1 MAGEI
6 SKKSGDIGEKIAEKL
21 LEKIG
26 WKEQIHNISIACSD
40 DNHVN
45 SSGNQKKSHG
55 EDIIYLYDTP
65 FHDDTT
71 VIAHISVKH
80 KMEGYGTSE
89 SAVTSEFRSHIK
101 GLEEIIACA
110 KYDEEFNS
118 LIGLTTI
125 KKNRKDIG
133 ILIWLHSNKNEIDR
147 SILPIIAKS
156 RPDLKGDTP
165 YYIIDSARASFLL
178 KVINDLEKRSNKGE
192 YQFYYPKIGTS
203 ISVESDRKGHFLP
216 IELIVSDIIP
226 AIVSVD
232 SQNQFYLYS
241 REIFS
246 DIAYKNLIA
255 YALNFSAGL
264 VSKIYIGFPDY
275 NSVINEDMAKMIRS
289 SFKDRREEIIPF
301 SYNSS
306 ILDLLQE

>member
-1 MAGEI
+1 M
-6 SKKSGDIGEKIAEKL
+6 
-21 LEKIG
+21 
-26 WKEQIHNISIACSD
+26 
-40 DNHVN
+40 
-45 SSGNQKKSHG
+45 
-55 EDIIYLYDTP
+55 
-65 FHDDTT
+65 
-71 VIAHISVKH
+71 
-80 KMEGYGTSE
+80 
-89 SAVTSEFRSHIK
+89 
-101 GLEEIIACA
+101 
-110 KYDEEFNS
+110 
-118 LIGLTTI
+118 
-125 KKNRKDIG
+125 
-133 ILIWLHSNKNEIDR
+133 HSNKDSFEK

-156 RPDLKGDTP
+156 RLSLEGNTP
-165 YYIIDSARASFLL
+165 YYVIDSARASFLL
-178 KVINDLEKRSNKGE
+178 KVINDLEKQSNKGE

-241 REIFS
+241 RESFS
-246 DIAYKNLIA
+246 DIAYKNLMA

-275 NSVINEDMAKMIRS
+275 NSVINKDMAKMIRS